1 MWKKILEGM
10 RKKSST
16 TSNEREQSKITDT
29 TARGVLALMVLIFV
43 FQTVTFTIHK
53 CSDKEQPSIAYNT
66 NPNPNI
72 NTNTST
78 NNNTNANTNFTYK
91 RNSYQQYNYTLFNF
105 NPNTIT
111 IDSLKMLGFSE
122 RQALTII
129 HYREKGGRF
138 RKKEDFA
145 KMYSVSDEKYI
156 ELEPYINISNP
167 TTKRNKNYQST
178 KLNDAAPRKQSAE
191 SNSTPS
197 NSAKQSEKTVFRN
210 INHKAVISEGT
221 VVSQK
226 TIEQNA
232 ERKNRVSQNSTVPQ
246 NTAMQNTAPQNST
259 PPQNNNA
266 AGGNQRKETWNK
278 PKSKVYIDINE
289 ADSTTLMSVNGI
301 GPYFCRSILSY
312 RKALGSFYSTEQ
324 LLEIKGMDQEKYN
337 RIKDQIFV
345 HPAGVKKF
353 SIAGADRAFLEKHPY
368 IGAYNAR
375 GIALFMQNR
384 SKEEI
389 TLKTLVENNILT
401 VADTLRLHPYIY

>member
-1 MWKKILEGM
+1 MWKKILEGI

-16 TSNEREQSKITDT
+16 TPNKQEQPKISDT

-53 CSDKEQPSIAYNT
+53 CSDKEQANIAYNS
-66 NPNPNI
+66 
-72 NTNTST
+72 NTNSLG
-78 NNNTNANTNFTYK
+78 NH
-91 RNSYQQYNYTLFNF
+91 NSYQQHNYTLFNF

-122 RQALTII
+122 KQALIII

-145 KMYSVSDEKYI
+145 KMYSVSNEKYI
-156 ELEPYINISNP
+156 ELEPYIKI
-167 TTKRNKNYQST
+167 
-178 KLNDAAPRKQSAE
+178 E

-197 NSAKQSEKTVFRN
+197 NSAKQPEKAVLEN
-210 INHKAVISEGT
+210 ITHKATVSE
-221 VVSQK
+221 
-226 TIEQNA
+226 
-232 ERKNRVSQNSTVPQ
+232 STPQ
-246 NTAMQNTAPQNST
+246 NTISQNNTALQSNTLNNTAQQNTISQNNTLNNTVQQNTLSHNNTAPQSNTLNNTAQQNTIS
-259 PPQNNNA
+259 QNNTLNNTVQQNNA
-266 AGGNQRKETWNK
+266 QQNTVSQNGKTAGENQSKGTWNNPK
-278 PKSKVYIDINE
+278 PKVYIDINE
-289 ADSTTLMSVNGI
+289 ADSTTLMSVKGI
-301 GPYFCRSILSY
+301 GPYFCRNILSY
-312 RKALGSFYSTEQ
+312 RKALGSFYSTDQ

-353 SIAGADRAFLEKHPY
+353 SIAEADKAFLEKHPY

-375 GIALFMQNR
+375 GIALFIKNH

-389 TLKTLVENNILT
+389 TLKALVENNILT